1 MQAERDRDV
10 QQPVPDTIVDNRLDP
25 VWGRA
30 GATPTAPGNRQAGQW
45 TRHSFGV
52 ICVRVHPMDAPWSM
66 VRPPRR
72 GNLYDSQ
79 MCVSL
84 PPHSPDTSPPPR
96 LLASFPPKSVIR
108 TVL

>member
-52 ICVRVHPMDAPWSM
+52 RRYVRSGPSHGCAM
-66 VRPPRR
+66 VDGPSTPAR
-72 GNLYDSQ
+72 
-79 MCVSL
+79 
-84 PPHSPDTSPPPR
+84 
-96 LLASFPPKSVIR
+96 
-108 TVL
+108 